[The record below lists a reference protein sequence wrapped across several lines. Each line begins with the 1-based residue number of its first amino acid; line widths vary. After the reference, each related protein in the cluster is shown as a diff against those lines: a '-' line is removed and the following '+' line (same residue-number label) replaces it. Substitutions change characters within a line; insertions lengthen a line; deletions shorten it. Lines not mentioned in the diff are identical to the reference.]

1 MDLDEDV
8 EVEPVAQEPIVL
20 NRGLAGEK
28 SEELFLLLLCL
39 VMGNGSSRTSACRA
53 KP

>member
-28 SEELFLLLLCL
+28 SEELFLLLLL
-39 VMGNGSSRTSACRA
+39 VVGNGSSRTSACRA